1 MKQRLTIFVH
11 RASECLTDHESHGDG
26 LICFSLLNG
35 LAERGHKIYAFTNRA
50 PIRSC
55 HPGLIVKT
63 DRHRVPANSLS
74 AWEYSWRAE
83 KWLAEIA
90 RTERV
95 DLVWRMHPY
104 HIGCP
109 LPPKTQGRPLVI
121 GPLFYGWPEDAAST
135 GVGSK
140 PRLGVGIAGLL
151 RPTAERGWEAALDQ
165 AALIL
170 CATEAHAE
178 AVAARHPR
186 AVTATLPVMVDPPA
200 ESESPA
206 GFEPR
211 PALMPGAPVRLIF
224 IANLAPNKNPLIF
237 FETVKALRERG
248 CNAEGI
254 VLGDGPLRAAL
265 EAYCSANGMEFAVTF
280 VGRVS
285 NSEVYAHVRGA
296 HFLLSTSYGEPYGR
310 SIAEAMSVGTPC
322 VCHRSGGPKDYIQS
336 GRNGL
341 LVEELTAT
349 AYRRGLMA
357 ALGNPNTWPL
367 LSENALKTAADWRS
381 DIILDRLEDYL
392 ERAVNPSASHS
403 AAAVAAAISS

>member
-35 LAERGHKIYAFTNRA
+35 LAERGHKVYAFTNRA

-83 KWLAEIA
+83 QWLAEIA
-90 RTERV
+90 RTQQV

-109 LPPKTQGRPLVI
+109 LPPRTQGRPLVV

-135 GVGSK
+135 GVGNK

-151 RPTAERGWEAALDQ
+151 RPTAERGWEATLDQ

-170 CATEAHAE
+170 CATDAHAE
-178 AVAARHPR
+178 SIAARHPR
-186 AVTATLPVMVDPPA
+186 ALTATLPVMVDPPA
-200 ESESPA
+200 DIVPSSDIA
-206 GFEPR
+206 PR
-211 PALMPGAPVRLIF
+211 VAPVPGGVVRLIF
-224 IANLAPNKNPLIF
+224 IANLAPNKNPMIF
-237 FETVKALRERG
+237 FETIRALRERG

-254 VLGDGPLRAAL
+254 VLGDGPLRPAL
-265 EAYCSANGMEFAVTF
+265 EAYCSANGMEFAVKF
-280 VGRVS
+280 LGKVS

-310 SIAEAMSVGTPC
+310 SIVEAMSVGTPC
-322 VCHRSGGPKDYIQS
+322 LCHRSGGPKDYIQS
-336 GRNGL
+336 GHNGL
-341 LVEELTAT
+341 LVDELTAPG
-349 AYRRGLMA
+349 YSERLMA
-357 ALGNPNTWPL
+357 ALENPETWPL
-367 LSENALKTAADWRS
+367 LSENARKTAADWRS
-381 DIILDRLEDYL
+381 DLILGRLEEYL
-392 ERAVNPSASHS
+392 ERVVNPAAAHP
-403 AAAVAAAISS
+403 AALAAVATSS